1 MVKEYH
7 ILEAQKPKIRAPRD
21 SVFGEVQVL
30 HLLSIF
36 FFKLRT
42 RQVARFELTV

>member
-21 SVFGEVQVL
+21 SVFAEIQVL
-30 HLLSIF
+30 HLLFGS
-36 FFKLRT
+36 LT
-42 RQVARFELTV
+42 EDSPGSQV